1 MGTFLFA
8 AAALVAAT
16 MLLLLR
22 PWRASA
28 LGRGTTLSI
37 AMGVPLVALG
47 GYALLGTPAALVAPP
62 VPAAD
67 AAHEAG
73 QIERMVAG
81 LAARLQANPDDPKG
95 WAMLGRSYHAMG
107 RMADAQAAFER
118 VGPALHQDATLL
130 ADYADVLAAQAGGA
144 LEGRPL
150 ELATAALRL
159 EPDHPMALSLV
170 ATAAYKRKDFAQAA
184 THWQRL
190 LKQLPPDSED
200 ARWLVKTLAEM
211 GPPPSAPERA
221 TGKAVSGIVSL
232 APGLSA
238 QVRPTDTVFVFAR
251 PLDGSRVPLAVQRAR
266 ASELPL
272 AFRLDDSMAMSP
284 QNLLSAARQVRIE
297 ARVSRSGTATPAA
310 GDLIGESEPVAPGET
325 RVALTIDRARR

>member
-1 MGTFLFA
+1 MGTFLFG

-28 LGRGTTLSI
+28 LGRGTTLSL
-37 AMGVPLVALG
+37 ALGVPLVALG
-47 GYALLGTPAALVAPP
+47 GYAWLGTPAALLAPP
-62 VPAAD
+62 STAS
-67 AAHEAG
+67 AAHEAD
-73 QIERMVAG
+73 QIGRMVAG

-118 VGPALHQDATLL
+118 VGAALHQDATLL
-130 ADYADVLAAQAGGA
+130 ADYADVLASQAGGR

-150 ELATAALRL
+150 ELAIAALRL
-159 EPDHPMALSLV
+159 DPEHPMALSLV
-170 ATAAYKRKDFAQAA
+170 ATAAYKRGDFAQAA
-184 THWQRL
+184 MHWQRL
-190 LKQLPPDSED
+190 LKQLPPESDD
-200 ARWLVKTLAEM
+200 ARWLAKTLADM
-211 GPPPSAPERA
+211 GTPLAAPEA
-221 TGKAVSGIVSL
+221 AAGKAVSGVVSL
-232 APGLSA
+232 SPALSA

-251 PLDGSRVPLAVQRAR
+251 ATEGSRVPLAVQRAR

-284 QNLLSAARQVRIE
+284 QNVLSAARQVRIE
-297 ARVSRSGTATPAA
+297 ARVSRTGDATPAA
-310 GDLIGESEPVAPGET
+310 GDLVGESAPVAPGDT
-325 RVALTIDRARR
+325 RVALTLDRARR